1 MTNIEYQPRTVEL
14 ACGVTKLCEE
24 QHDDNQ
30 VVLFLAYA
38 PRGGGRGWCAEIL
51 TPSLPNFGTER
62 QLMAEKFKYVMQLEA
77 AIKEQY
83 DAYYAAN

>member
-1 MTNIEYQPRTVEL
+1 MIEIKYQPRTVEL
-14 ACGVTKLCEE
+14 ACGVTRLCEE

-30 VVLFLAYA
+30 VVLGLAYY
-38 PRGGGRGWCAEIL
+38 PRGGGRGWSAEVL
-51 TPSLPNFGTER
+51 TPPLPNFGTEK
-62 QLMAEKFKYVMQLEA
+62 QLMAEKFKHVLQLEA

>member
-1 MTNIEYQPRTVEL
+1 
-14 ACGVTKLCEE
+14 
-24 QHDDNQ
+24 
-30 VVLFLAYA
+30 
-38 PRGGGRGWCAEIL
+38 
-51 TPSLPNFGTER
+51 LPNFGTER